1 MSKSEIF
8 ANCNNGRAMRAPTML
23 RKKGTAHYAAVPV
36 GARIVRPRFVLNDCF
51 IFMSTEN
58 PRRSPSLSLDNQAPH
73 GYTEYQMEGEC
84 HG

>member
-1 MSKSEIF
+1 MLAQSVNHV
-8 ANCNNGRAMRAPTML
+8 ALDTMRAPTML

-58 PRRSPSLSLDNQAPH
+58 PRRSPSLSLDNRATH